1 MLVFID
7 DSGDPGFKT
16 QSGSSPVFVIALVI
30 FDDYLA
36 AEEAALLLKKQ
47 RRELKFPDTMEFK
60 FHKSRMEIKRKF
72 LQTAAKC
79 NFRIRAIIVK
89 KESIYSN
96 FLRSNADSFFNYIVM
111 QVLKNSGKRIRKAK
125 LRFDKRGEKR
135 IRDELR
141 TYLSSELDNKSNNI
155 FLDLKFVDSKQN
167 VLIQLADMVAGCI
180 ASYHKNRDRALYQL
194 IQKRCEDVW
203 EFK

>member
-16 QSGSSPVFVIALVI
+16 QHGSSPVFVIALVI
-30 FDDYLA
+30 FDDYLT
-36 AEEAALLLKKQ
+36 AEETALMLKKL

-60 FHKSRMEIKRKF
+60 FHKSRTEIKRKF
-72 LQTAAKC
+72 LQTAVRC
-79 NFRIRAIIVK
+79 DFRIRAIVVK
-89 KESIYSN
+89 KERIYSN
-96 FLRSNADSFFNYIVM
+96 FFRSNTDSFFNYIVM
-111 QVLKNSGKRIRKAK
+111 QVLKHSGKRIRKAK

-141 TYLSSELDNKSNNI
+141 TYLSSELDNKTNTI
-155 FLDLKFVDSKQN
+155 FSDLKFVDSKQN

-180 ASYHKNRDRALYQL
+180 ASYYKDKNRALYQI
-194 IQKRCEDVW
+194 IQNRCEDVW